1 MSRSQA
7 ADAALVWNT
16 IVWGSTFVLVKNAL
30 AGISPVLFLAL
41 RFSLATAIL
50 LVLFRGLGKGP
61 YTGRSLAAG
70 AVTGTFLFAG
80 YLFQTWGLRLTS
92 APKSAF
98 LTGLNTVMV
107 PLLAALVYK
116 IKPRRSELVG
126 VLAATAGLALMTLQG
141 GAGSGSV
148 NRGDLLTIVCAL
160 AFAAHIVTLG
170 HFSEQ
175 VSFELL
181 SVMQV
186 GVAAL
191 WSLALFGWVEPPRL
205 AVAPERSLRDTD
217 NGGTGHGHGV
227 YHPGVGP
234 AVYDFH
240 PHGADLYAG
249 AGFCR
254 DHLLSGGRRRAFSPR
269 RRRGGSD
276 FGRRPVGGIETVES
290 PATSIRIS
298 HYA

>member
-16 IVWGSTFVLVKNAL
+16 LVWGSTFVLVKNAL
-30 AGISPVLFLAL
+30 AGISPLLFLAL

-50 LVLFRGLGKGP
+50 LVLFGGLGKGP
-61 YTGRSLAAG
+61 YTPKALAAG
-70 AVTGTFLFAG
+70 TVTGTFLFAG

-92 APKSAF
+92 PPKSAF

-116 IKPRRSELVG
+116 IKPQRSELLG
-126 VLAATAGLALMTLQG
+126 VLAATAGLALMTLQAS
-141 GAGSGSV
+141 AGSGFGLI

-175 VSFELL
+175 VGFELL
-181 SVMQV
+181 SLMQV

-191 WSLALFGWVEPPRL
+191 WSLALFGWVEPPYWQWRPSVVYAILITGIL
-205 AVAPERSLRDTD
+205 ATAAAFTIQAWAQQYTTATRTALIYMLEPVFAVITSYLVAGEGLSARA
-217 NGGTGHGHGV
+217 
-227 YHPGVGP
+227 
-234 AVYDFH
+234 AV
-240 PHGADLYAG
+240 G
-249 AGFCR
+249 AGLILGGV
-254 DHLLSGGRRRAFSPR
+254 LLVELKPLNPR
-269 RRRGGSD
+269 PHP
-276 FGRRPVGGIETVES
+276 FG
-290 PATSIRIS
+290 
-298 HYA
+298 